1 MDFLKKDFIFKD
13 VNKLKGVGT
22 QLSKY
27 LKNKGIEK
35 IKDIILNLPYSETDR
50 SKLVKLNNLEIDKGE
65 PLKGKLLIQM
75 FEKSS
80 LRTRLSFYLA
90 IKQLGGSTLTL
101 RPDELHLAKGGESI
115 QDTAKILSNF
125 GNAFMLRTDSDKKL
139 EEFEKYLSIP
149 IINGLSPS
157 SHPTQILSDIFTVEE
172 IKNKPISNLKITWIG
187 DSNNVL
193 NSLIAASIKF
203 SFKLNIGCPTKYQPS
218 KIIMKYI
225 KSNNNKIRI
234 LHDPKKAA
242 KGADVIFSD
251 KVISMND
258 KVNKSKKLGQFKK
271 FKINKKLMSLAKKN
285 CIFLHCLPRGKEVE
299 EDVFLSKQSKV
310 WQQAL
315 NRVHVQKSILLYC
328 FGKLR

>member
-1 MDFLKKDFIFKD
+1 MRNFLNLKDIQSRDLKKILVDAKKRKRLRK
-13 VNKLKGVGT
+13 KL
-22 QLSKY
+22 
-27 LKNKGIEK
+27 
-35 IKDIILNLPYSETDR
+35 D
-50 SKLVKLNNLEIDKGE
+50 NLEVDKGA

-101 RPDELHLAKGGESI
+101 RPDELHLSKGGESI

-125 GNAFMLRTDSDKKL
+125 GNAFMLRTDNDKKL
-139 EEFEKYLSIP
+139 EEFKKYLSIP

-172 IKNKPISNLKITWIG
+172 IKRKPISSLNITWIG

-193 NSLIAASIKF
+193 NSLISSSIKF
-203 SFKLNIGCPTKYQPS
+203 SFKLNIGCPTKYKPS
-218 KIIMKYI
+218 KKIMKYI
-225 KSNNNKIRI
+225 ENNKNKIFFF
-234 LHDPKKAA
+234 DDAKKAA

-258 KVNKSKKLGQFKK
+258 KVNKLKKLNQFKQ
-271 FKINKKLMSLAKKN
+271 FKINKKLMSFAKN
-285 CIFLHCLPRGKEVE
+285 DCVFLHCLPRGEEV
-299 EDVFLSKQSKV
+299 DNNVFLSKQSKV
-310 WQQAL
+310 WQQAI

>member
-1 MDFLKKDFIFKD
+1 MKHF
-13 VNKLKGVGT
+13 VNL
-22 QLSKY
+22 
-27 LKNKGIEK
+27 
-35 IKDIILNLPYSETDR
+35 KDIHTKDLRKIL
-50 SKLVKLNNLEIDKGE
+50 IDAKKRKIQRKSLSVLDVDKDL

-101 RPDELHLAKGGESI
+101 RPDELHLSKGGESI
-115 QDTAKILSNF
+115 EDTAKILSNF
-125 GNAFMLRTDSDKKL
+125 GNAFMLRTDNDKKL
-139 EEFEKYLSIP
+139 DEFKKYLSIP

-157 SHPTQILSDIFTVEE
+157 SHPTQILSDVFTVEE
-172 IKNKPISNLKITWIG
+172 IKKKPISKMNITWIG

-203 SFKLNIGCPTKYQPS
+203 EFKLNIGCPKNYQPN
-218 KIIMKYI
+218 KNILTYI
-225 KSNNNKIRI
+225 KNNKNKIF
-234 LHDPKKAA
+234 LYDDPKKAA
-242 KGADVIFSD
+242 AEADVIFSD

-258 KVNKSKKLGQFKK
+258 RVNKIKKLYDFKK
-271 FKINKKLMSLAKKN
+271 FKIDKKLMSFAKKD

-299 EDVFLSKQSKV
+299 EKIFSSRQSKV

>member
-1 MDFLKKDFIFKD
+1 MRNFLNLKDIPVRDLKKILFDAKRRK
-13 VNKLKGVGT
+13 KLRK
-22 QLSKY
+22 
-27 LKNKGIEK
+27 
-35 IKDIILNLPYSETDR
+35 
-50 SKLVKLNNLEIDKGE
+50 KLNNLEIDKGE

-101 RPDELHLAKGGESI
+101 RPDELHLSKGGESI

-139 EEFEKYLSIP
+139 DEFEKYLSIP

-172 IKNKPISNLKITWIG
+172 IKKKPISMLNITWIG

-203 SFKLNIGCPTKYQPS
+203 SFKLSIGCPIKYQPS

-234 LHDPKKAA
+234 LHDPKKAV

-258 KVNKSKKLGQFKK
+258 KVNKSKKLNHFKK
-271 FKINKKLMSLAKKN
+271 FKINKKLMSFAKKN

-299 EDVFLSKQSKV
+299 EDVFLSKKSKV
-310 WQQAL
+310 WQQAH

>member
-1 MDFLKKDFIFKD
+1 MKHFI
-13 VNKLKGVGT
+13 NL
-22 QLSKY
+22 
-27 LKNKGIEK
+27 
-35 IKDIILNLPYSETDR
+35 KDIPAKDLRKIIIDAKKRKSARKRLNH
-50 SKLVKLNNLEIDKGE
+50 LEVDKGS

-101 RPDELHLAKGGESI
+101 RSDELHLSKGGESI
-115 QDTAKILSNF
+115 EDTAKILSNF

-139 EEFEKYLSIP
+139 EEFKKHLSIP

-157 SHPTQILSDIFTVEE
+157 SHATQILSDVFTVEE
-172 IKNKPISNLKITWIG
+172 IKKKPISKLNITWVG

-203 SFKLNIGCPTKYQPS
+203 SFRLKIGCPKKYQPT
-218 KIIMKYI
+218 KEIMQYI
-225 KSNNNKIRI
+225 KRNRNKIT
-234 LHDPKKAA
+234 LFNNAKKAA
-242 KGADVIFSD
+242 IGADVIFSD

-258 KVNKSKKLGQFKK
+258 KVNKIKKLNYFKS
-271 FKINKKLMSLAKKN
+271 FRIDKKLMNLAKKD
-285 CIFLHCLPRGKEVE
+285 CIFLHCLPRGKEVDE
-299 EDVFLSKQSKV
+299 KVFSSKQSKV
-310 WQQAL
+310 WQQAH

-328 FGKLR
+328 LGKLR